1 MSIKHLPEPKEFA
14 TNFERDNDLVKFVN
28 GLIDVL
34 KGYAEADVENSL
46 DNGAKEQAKDDQR
59 RVRNLIKI
67 GELLQNSYR

>member
-1 MSIKHLPEPKEFA
+1 MSIDLLEPKVFA
-14 TNFERDNDLVKFVN
+14 SNFERDNDLVKFVS

-34 KGYAEADVENSL
+34 RKYAEADVENSL
-46 DNGAKEQAKDDQR
+46 DNGAKEQAKDDKR

>member
-1 MSIKHLPEPKEFA
+1 MQVIPASEFA
-14 TNFERDNDLVKFVN
+14 NNFGSTNDLVKYVD
-28 GLIDVL
+28 GLINVL

-46 DNGAKEQAKDDQR
+46 DNGAKEQAKDDKR

>member
-1 MSIKHLPEPKEFA
+1 MSIDLLEPKVFA
-14 TNFERDNDLVKFVN
+14 SNFERDNDLVKFVN

-46 DNGAKEQAKDDQR
+46 DNGAKEQAKDDKR